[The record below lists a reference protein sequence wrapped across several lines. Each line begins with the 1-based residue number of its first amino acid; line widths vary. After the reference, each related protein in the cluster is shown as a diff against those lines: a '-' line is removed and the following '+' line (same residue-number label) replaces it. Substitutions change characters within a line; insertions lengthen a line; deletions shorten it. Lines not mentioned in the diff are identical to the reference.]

1 MARIMT
7 MSLYDIR
14 MWRILFVLMLFT
26 GWSIFAHTSPL
37 VSPKKAYPGGKTFM
51 LRVSLEGKP
60 QTLYTLSEPSAY
72 LSQKALERRSRQGI
86 AVDSTDLPVSPQ
98 YVKVIDMQEDMSVV
112 SRSRWNNTV
121 VVRTHRRD
129 ASDALRA
136 LPFVASVRTVWE
148 SPDSIELPHSRPKY
162 HKELVLRDT
171 TIHSFYGSAYE
182 QIRMLG
188 GDSLHAA
195 GYRGNGMTIAVLDAG
210 FMNVDLIP
218 TFRSIDIVGYTDMV
232 VPQSKSIFSEME
244 HGTQVLSV
252 MAVNKPGVYVGTAP
266 DARYWLIRCEDEDTE
281 QPVEEDYW
289 AAAVE
294 FADSAGVD
302 VINSSL
308 GFSRYDNAADTY
320 EYWQQDGKTALISR
334 TASMLADKGIVLVN
348 SAGNDGMGAWK
359 RINFPADA
367 KDIISVGAVTPEGVN
382 AGFSSVGPTADGRIK
397 PDVMAQGSPASVV
410 TERGTIASDMGTSFA
425 APLVTGLVASLWQAN
440 PTKNAKEII
449 QMVVESGNN
458 VLHPDNIYGYGV
470 PCFAPGFKNLNK
482 EVRE

>member
-218 TFRSIDIVGYTDMV
+218 TIDIVGYTDMV